1 MAANSKH
8 IIESFA
14 KNIKYE
20 RWRYREMDEKNDF
33 KLVIIGGGED
43 KKEDMIILKEVV
55 RLAGGREAKIGI
67 VTTATKLPGEVGL
80 EYEMI
85 FKNLGAKEIHS
96 INICGRK
103 KSEIHGN
110 LEKIM
115 EYTCLFFVGGDQL
128 RISSI
133 IGGTD
138 FHELIHSF
146 CSNGRVIAGTS
157 AGASMMSEIMIVEG
171 EDQMA
176 PTKCTIKLAPG
187 MGLIKGVIIDQHF
200 NQRGRIGRLFA
211 GVAQNPN
218 IIGIGIDED
227 TAIVVDG
234 DENFSVMGNGVVT
247 VVDGR
252 NIEYTNITEQHPDE
266 PLALTDVR
274 VHILP
279 QQYGY
284 NLVEKTAILCKA

>member
-1 MAANSKH
+1 LQK
-8 IIESFA
+8 
-14 KNIKYE
+14 IKSSE
-20 RWRYREMDEKNDF
+20 RWRYDAMNEKNDF

-43 KKEDMIILKEVV
+43 KKQDMAILKEVV

-67 VTTATKLPGEVGL
+67 VTTATKLPHEVGE
-80 EYEMI
+80 EYENI
-85 FKNLGAKEIHS
+85 FRALGAKEIDT

-103 KSEIHGN
+103 TSEIHGN
-110 LEKIM
+110 VERIM
-115 EYTCLFFVGGDQL
+115 DHTCLFFVGGDQL

-138 FHELIHSF
+138 FHDLIHSF
-146 CSNGRVIAGTS
+146 CAEGRVIAGTS
-157 AGASMMSEIMIVEG
+157 AGASMMSEIMVVEG
-171 EDQMA
+171 EDQEA

-200 NQRGRIGRLFA
+200 NQRGRISRLFA

-218 IIGIGIDED
+218 IVGIGIDED
-227 TAIVVDG
+227 TAIVVDAN
-234 DENFSVMGNGVVT
+234 EKFSVIGNGVVT

-252 NIEYTNITEQHPDE
+252 NIEYTNISEQYPDD
-266 PLALTDVR
+266 PLALTNVR

-279 QQYGY
+279 KRYGY
-284 NLVEKTAILCKA
+284 NLIDKTAIITDKA

>member
-1 MAANSKH
+1 MQLLQKIKNS
-8 IIESFA
+8 
-14 KNIKYE
+14 E
-20 RWRYREMDEKNDF
+20 RWRYSEMIEKNDF

-43 KKEDMIILKEVV
+43 KKEEKVILKEVV

-67 VTTATKLPGEVGL
+67 VTTATKLPQEVGE
-80 EYEMI
+80 EYENI
-85 FKNLGAKEIHS
+85 FKALGAREIDT

-103 KSEIHGN
+103 ASEIHGN
-110 LEKIM
+110 IERIM
-115 EYTCLFFVGGDQL
+115 DHTCLFFVGGDQL

-138 FHELIHSF
+138 FHELIHNF
-146 CSNGRVIAGTS
+146 CSEGRVIAGTS

-171 EDQMA
+171 EDQEA

-200 NQRGRIGRLFA
+200 NQRGRISRLFA

-218 IIGIGIDED
+218 IVGIGIDED
-227 TAIVVDG
+227 TAIVVDRN
-234 DENFSVMGNGVVT
+234 EKFSVIGNGVVT

-252 NIEYTNITEQHPDE
+252 DIEYTNISEQHPND
-266 PLALTDVR
+266 PLALTNVR
-274 VHILP
+274 VHVLP
-279 QQYGY
+279 EKYGY
-284 NLVEKTAILCKA
+284 NLVEKTAIITEKSSV

>member
-1 MAANSKH
+1 MN
-8 IIESFA
+8 
-14 KNIKYE
+14 
-20 RWRYREMDEKNDF
+20 EKNDF

-43 KKEDMIILKEVV
+43 KKEDMVILKEVV
-55 RLAGGREAKIGI
+55 KLAGGEDARIGI
-67 VTTATKLPGEVGL
+67 VTTATMLPEEVGQ
-80 EYEMI
+80 EYEKI
-85 FKNLGAKEIHS
+85 FKALGAKEINT

-103 KSEIHGN
+103 NSEIHGS
-110 LEKIM
+110 LERIM

-138 FHELIHSF
+138 FHDIIHEF
-146 CSNGRVIAGTS
+146 CSEGRVIAGTS

-171 EDQMA
+171 EDQEA
-176 PTKCTIKLAPG
+176 PTRCTIKLAPG

-211 GVAQNPN
+211 GAAQNPS
-218 IIGIGIDED
+218 ILGIGIDED

-234 DENFSVMGNGVVT
+234 NERFSVIGNGVVT

-252 NIEYTNITEQHPDE
+252 NIEYTNITEQHPND
-266 PLALTDVR
+266 PLALTNVT

-279 QQYGY
+279 VDYGY
-284 NLVEKTAILCKA
+284 NLIDKTAIIISE